1 MIMWSRCSDR
11 AEQSR
16 SSMRVAGGGTAHSIP
31 PLTTGR
37 LHNPK
42 EAHICGGMGVPGP
55 YSETRSQQEGP
66 AAPIRR
72 LGYVVGKGLGC
83 VEGSL
88 PVRPPCISHLQHQQ
102 LPPVCAKKAPWGPG
116 CQAEGIGEPQDID
129 TFGLSFGKS
138 PPKQIPPLFCLFAG
152 FNQGKGRKRRSDL
165 LPLCLLAAG

>member
-129 TFGLSFGKS
+129 TFVWEMMPFGIFLYCCCLGN
-138 PPKQIPPLFCLFAG
+138 IPAGMLYLFSLG
-152 FNQGKGRKRRSDL
+152 SRIV
-165 LPLCLLAAG
+165 